1 MYMKPMKFIDTE
13 TEEVMACDQEFY
25 AYCVLRL
32 GAGPALRMVSNGGW
46 EDTIIGSETSLR
58 ARLSVCLLVGRL
70 VGRSVIILCL
80 TSHAPFGAL
89 VGYKD

>member
-25 AYCVLRL
+25 EYCVLRL
-32 GAGPALRMVSNGGW
+32 GVEPALRMVSNGGW

-70 VGRSVIILCL
+70 VGRSVIILSL
-80 TSHAPFGAL
+80 TSHAPIGAL
-89 VGYKD
+89 VGYND

>member
-25 AYCVLRL
+25 EYCVLRL

-46 EDTIIGSETSLR
+46 EDTIIGSETSL
-58 ARLSVCLLVGRL
+58 
-70 VGRSVIILCL
+70 
-80 TSHAPFGAL
+80 
-89 VGYKD
+89 